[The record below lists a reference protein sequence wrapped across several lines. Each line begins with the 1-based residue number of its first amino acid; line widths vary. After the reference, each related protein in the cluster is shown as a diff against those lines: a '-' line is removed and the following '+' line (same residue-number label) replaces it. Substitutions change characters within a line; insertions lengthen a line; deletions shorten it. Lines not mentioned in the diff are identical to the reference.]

1 MMLTTL
7 WDTNL
12 PLLQWGVVIGAST
25 VGAVWD
31 VLQHRIPNLLTGPLF
46 ITGLVWAVWMGG
58 LGGAGEALVACAVM
72 AAPYVF
78 LFLVA
83 GGGAGDAKMMGAIG
97 VWLGL
102 VNGLI
107 ALVGVSIAGIVLGI
121 VFLIRRRG
129 IVSAWS
135 ALIVGIGELFQRF
148 FMNGHGLK
156 PKKDVTATSEVEP
169 LAKMPYGLA
178 IWAGVCLAAVGVG
191 LWRMRT

>member
-1 MMLTTL
+1 MLTIL
-7 WDTNL
+7 SETNY

-25 VGAVWD
+25 AAAVWD
-31 VLQHRIPNLLTGPLF
+31 VWQHRIPNLLVGSLF
-46 ITGLVWAVWMGG
+46 ICGLMWSVWIGG
-58 LGGAGEALVACAVM
+58 WAGAGESLVACVIM

-102 VNGLI
+102 INGL
-107 ALVGVSIAGIVLGI
+107 ATLVCVSLAGVVIGV

-129 IVSAWS
+129 VACVWP
-135 ALIVGIGELFQRF
+135 LLVVGVGELFQLF
-148 FMNGHGLK
+148 FFRGSK
-156 PKKDVTATSEVEP
+156 PKKDTTSKAEP

-178 IWAGVCLAAVGVG
+178 IWSGVCLAAGVK
-191 LWRMRT
+191 LWRLPT